1 MSSEL
6 IQKLAAFVSPH
17 FKGCTDLQDS
27 SWIDMNHQRF
37 TATTAKNRVEISVNF
52 DGETKRIRVFGF
64 WCPNDGSSVSG
75 IDKIFGCPF
84 FGNFFWNSLSMMVN
98 DEWQSLQSSE
108 TAFHL
113 SYIANTH
120 PNEVMKMIGAS
131 GMEAC
136 RLKHDIK
143 KLTTKDSSYGPP
155 VNRMFCILRAKFC
168 SDGKLAD
175 LLLATQ
181 DSFLIEFTK
190 FDYFW
195 GNGGGNDAMGLNVLG
210 LLLMLIREIVRHER
224 QMEPTMW
231 SKLFDQAIFVQS
243 QKSKDQFDPLSDQ
256 NLYGLTRCQFWMG
269 LNSDATKN
277 ITKFSQTSSEF
288 SIGNMSTHGKA
299 LEAHQKNITTFDK
312 LFPKPLVKVVSKF
325 VPKRDDFP
333 SLGVPSTSLTLSS
346 KSPYLDNP
354 WKKSAWGN
362 PKS

>member
-17 FKGCTDLQDS
+17 FKGYTDLQDS

-52 DGETKRIRVFGF
+52 NGETKRIRVFGF

-84 FGNFFWNSLSMMVN
+84 LGNFFWNSLSMIVN

-143 KLTTKDSSYGPP
+143 KLTTKDSNYGPP
-155 VNRMFCILRAKFC
+155 VNRMFCILRAKFY

-175 LLLATQ
+175 LLLSTQ

-195 GNGGGNDAMGLNVLG
+195 GNGGGNDTMGLNVLG
-210 LLLMLIREIVRHER
+210 LLLMLVREIVRHER

-243 QKSKDQFDPLSDQ
+243 QKSKDKFDPLIDQ
-256 NLYGLTRCQFWMG
+256 NLYGLSKCSFWIGMVS
-269 LNSDATKN
+269 NATEN
-277 ITKFSQTSSEF
+277 INKFALTSTEF
-288 SIGNMSTHGKA
+288 SIGNMSTHDKA
-299 LEAHQKNITTFDK
+299 LEAHRKNITTFEQ
-312 LFPKPLVKVVSKF
+312 LFPKPPVKVVNKF
-325 VPKRDDFP
+325 IPKSDDFP
-333 SLGVPSTSLTLSS
+333 SLGGVSS
-346 KSPYLDNP
+346 ISSSSSSSINP

-362 PKS
+362 PKP